1 MYKRLDF
8 RLIGYSRNIG
18 IGGHNCNGWPGWHGA
33 GIANRLQIY
42 SAPRAACYR
51 HRRRPWCLPR
61 QAEWREFTYT
71 LTEDLAA
78 GQNVT
83 ETVQYYKISDG
94 EGHTDAG
101 VLTLNI
107 TGTDAHL
114 A

>member
-1 MYKRLDF
+1 MASKLTCLDAVTDIVGDHGVF
-8 RLIGYSRNIG
+8 
-18 IGGHNCNGWPGWHGA
+18 HVKPNG
-33 GIANRLQIY
+33 
-42 SAPRAACYR
+42 
-51 HRRRPWCLPR
+51 
-61 QAEWREFTYT
+61 EFTYT